1 MQWTIGHVF
10 RTLGLSWCPSL
21 GQGNGT
27 RSHRAMVRSESQILV
42 LLYGQDGA
50 HLFAVTSGNEP
61 YNGPN
66 HANLSG
72 MSMQLQLYQVRYF
85 LALARTLN
93 FTRAAE
99 QCNVTQPALTKAV
112 QKLEQEL
119 GGTLIHRERHLT
131 QLTELGKMVL
141 PTLEK
146 IFAAAEA
153 VRLQA
158 QGYRRKTIAP
168 LKIGLVPSVSA
179 ALITELL
186 LELARIIPDL
196 RVDLHEA
203 DANGLV
209 GMLLDGEI
217 NAALVGNAVELPERI
232 DRWMLFEERY
242 VLVLSRKHPMA
253 RQTVILPQ
261 DLREAVFL
269 ERVGCDVAGQFKQ
282 ACFADHRG
290 PHVVHRSAHE
300 SHLQQMASA
309 GFGVILAP
317 EHAPKLPSLAAVPI
331 EGDPVRREVQLLAVA
346 GRQYSPALD
355 AFIKAAR
362 VHDWTSALDKL
373 GRTSAPALNK
383 DKVDVDRG
391 RSGYGET
398 DLVAGRQRRDTG
410 GRCDAGRRA
419 A

>member
-1 MQWTIGHVF
+1 
-10 RTLGLSWCPSL
+10 
-21 GQGNGT
+21 
-27 RSHRAMVRSESQILV
+27 
-42 LLYGQDGA
+42 
-50 HLFAVTSGNEP
+50 
-61 YNGPN
+61 
-66 HANLSG
+66 
-72 MSMQLQLYQVRYF
+72 MQLQLYQVRYF

-131 QLTELGKMVL
+131 QLTELGKMIL

-158 QGYRRKTIAP
+158 RGYQKKTIAP

-196 RVDLHEA
+196 RVDLREA

-209 GMLLDGEI
+209 AMLLDGEI
-217 NAALVGNAVELPERI
+217 NAALVGDAVELPERI
-232 DRWMLFEERY
+232 DRWLLFEERY

-253 RQTVILPQ
+253 RQTVIPLQ
-261 DLREAVFL
+261 DLHEAVFL
-269 ERVGCDVAGQFKQ
+269 ERVGCDVAGRFKQ
-282 ACFADHRG
+282 ACFADHPG
-290 PHVVHRSAHE
+290 PKVVHRSDQE
-300 SHLQQMASA
+300 RHLQQMASA
-309 GFGVILAP
+309 GFGAILAP
-317 EHAPKLPSLAAVPI
+317 EHAPRLPSLAAIPI

-355 AFIKAAR
+355 AFIKVAR

-373 GRTSAPALNK
+373 
-383 DKVDVDRG
+383 
-391 RSGYGET
+391 
-398 DLVAGRQRRDTG
+398 
-410 GRCDAGRRA
+410 RRA
-419 A
+419 AVPASNKDNFCKADVQGAGSLIQITGAGPASSCPSLSRASNRRC